1 MSQTDLV
8 PLSLT
13 SIPSLQLKQA
23 ESNCETPAE
32 AEDQH
37 SVCLE
42 HGQLPGWLYCAA
54 SGTGRQERMSPSST
68 WCPILN

>member
-8 PLSLT
+8 ALSLT

-23 ESNCETPAE
+23 ESNFEIPVQ

-37 SVCLE
+37 SVFLQ
-42 HGQLPGWLYCAA
+42 H
-54 SGTGRQERMSPSST
+54 
-68 WCPILN
+68 